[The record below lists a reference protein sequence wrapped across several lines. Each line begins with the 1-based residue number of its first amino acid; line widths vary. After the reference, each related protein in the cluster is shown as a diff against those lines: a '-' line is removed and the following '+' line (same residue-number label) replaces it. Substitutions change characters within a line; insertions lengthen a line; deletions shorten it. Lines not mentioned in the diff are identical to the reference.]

1 MNRHLPLLVLSL
13 GLATMAQSQDRIA
26 DPGHRG
32 KTEKPSNEPRI
43 PAGPAAQGGAR
54 VDLWSNDFS
63 TPADWVVGHSG
74 ATDIDWE
81 IGTGLSSQGDYPTP
95 AILSTTADNGYAMYD
110 SDAGNNTSG
119 SNEYAYMTNAT
130 PFSTAGYP
138 NVIIEFQTQYRRYN
152 NEQTFL
158 IISTNNTDWPTD
170 LTPATDITG
179 LPNVFH
185 VFAPGELTQG
195 VSPGNPTIR
204 RINISS
210 VAGDQAQV
218 WVRFLFVGIW
228 GYTWYVDDVV
238 VREQPAY
245 ELIMED
251 GFLSHTS
258 NGEEYGRIPASQLN
272 NTMRVGGSFLNFGFE
287 DMTEVGVTM
296 EVRDA
301 SNALQFSAATSPT
314 ALAAGTSSTMDQTV
328 TIPALSDGLYT
339 GTFVAGSAEATSEE
353 DLANNT
359 YLRNF
364 EVTPLRYSLDGL
376 GNHPEGYESTT
387 TLGTNSWAE
396 DPDGLMMFTYYPI
409 QETMTVYGLEVALGS
424 ATVTGGFLIPSMHDT
439 ASVLADNV
447 ADLLGEGQPTDITEE
462 DIANGSITLLFDDP
476 VQLSPEGYYAG
487 ISLFSNTGAGHIRVL
502 DDLTV
507 PQPALAS
514 MIYLPSDNTVYT
526 NGNAFAIR
534 LLTDPSIGMAETRND
549 LGVMLYPNPST
560 GVVTV
565 RSKETGSMSVEVV
578 DAMGRLVHTSRTAG
592 TATLDLGH
600 VEPGVYLV
608 RLRSA
613 MGTSVQRLTI
623 E

>member
-1 MNRHLPLLVLSL
+1 MNRKLSLLVLSL
-13 GLATMAQSQDRIA
+13 GLTTVVTAQDRIV

-32 KTEKPSNEPRI
+32 KTEKPCNEPRI
-43 PAGPAAQGGAR
+43 PAGPATQGGAR
-54 VDLWSNDFS
+54 VDLWSSDFS
-63 TPADWVVGHSG
+63 NAADWAVGHTG
-74 ATDIDWE
+74 ATDLDWQ
-81 IGTGLSSQGDYPTP
+81 IGTGLTSQGDYPTP

-110 SDAGNNTSG
+110 SDDGNNNTG
-119 SNEYAYMTNAT
+119 SNEYAFMTNAE

-138 NVIIEFQTQYRRYN
+138 NVIIEFLTQYRRFN
-152 NEQTFL
+152 NEQTYL
-158 IISTNNTDWPTD
+158 LVSTNNTDWPTN
-170 LTPATDITG
+170 LTPTSDISG

-204 RINISS
+204 RINISG

-218 WVRFLFVGIW
+218 WVRFLFVGVW

-251 GFLSHTS
+251 GFLSQTGD
-258 NGEEYGRIPASQLN
+258 GEEYGRIPASQLN

-287 DMTEVGVTM
+287 DMTEVGVTL

-301 SNALQFSAATSPT
+301 SNNLQFSAATTPT
-314 ALAAGTSSTMDQTV
+314 ALSAGTASTMDQTV
-328 TIPALSDGLYT
+328 NIPALSDGLYT
-339 GTFVAGSAEATSEE
+339 GTFEASSAEATSEE
-353 DLANNT
+353 DQANNT
-359 YLRNF
+359 YLRSF
-364 EVTPLRYSLDGL
+364 EVNPLRYSLDGL

-387 TLGTNSWAE
+387 SLGTNSWAE

-409 QETMTVYGLEVALGS
+409 RETMTVYGLEVALGS
-424 ATVTGGFLIPSMHDT
+424 ATVTGGFIIPSMHDT
-439 ASVLADNV
+439 ATVLADNV
-447 ADLLGEGQPTDITEE
+447 AELLGEGQPTDITEE

-514 MIYLPSDNTVYT
+514 TIYLPSENTVFT

-549 LGVMLYPNPST
+549 LGVVLYPNPTT

-565 RSKETGSMSVEVV
+565 RSKETGSMSIEVV
-578 DAMGRLVHTSRTAG
+578 DAMGRLVHTTRTTG
-592 TATLDLGH
+592 TATLDLSH
-600 VEPGVYLV
+600 LESGVYLV
-608 RLRSA
+608 RMRSA
-613 MGTSVQRLTI
+613 KGTSVQRLTI